1 MVLDGGQSMTK
12 PLIVVNFKTYASAS
26 GATAEALAVAMEKHS
41 NGPARMVA
49 VVSAFDL
56 EAVCRVA
63 PNLEVWSQHLDPVGQ
78 GGFTGWLEPHTAIH
92 RGAQGTIINHAEHKV
107 EMEHVKSLLPQLPD
121 GFPVC
126 GCAADLEE
134 AKSLA
139 EMGPTFIAVEPP
151 ELIGGDI
158 SVTTADPSIVSDTV
172 AVVKATN
179 AGVRVLCGAGVK
191 NGQDVA
197 TAISLGAEGVLLAS
211 GVTKAK
217 DVEAVLADLVSQL
230 VWVANHTLFDVSLP
244 QAACHQGTLVCI
256 CTPYNRSLL
265 SPKARILVGDETPSH
280 TTP

>member
-26 GATAEALAVAMEKHS
+26 GATAETLAVAMEAHS

-56 EAVCRVA
+56 EAVRRAA
-63 PNLEVWSQHLDPVGQ
+63 PSLEVWSQHLDPVGQ
-78 GGFTGWLEPHTAIH
+78 GGFTGWLEPKTAMH

-107 EMEHVKSLLPQLPD
+107 EMDHVKRLLPQLPD
-121 GFPVC
+121 DFPVC

-151 ELIGGDI
+151 ELIGGDV

-179 AGVRVLCGAGVK
+179 PHVRVLCGAGVK

-197 TAISLGAEGVLLAS
+197 TAIKLGAEGVLLAS
-211 GVTKAK
+211 GVTKAS
-217 DVEAVLADLVSQL
+217 DVASVLNDLVS
-230 VWVANHTLFDVSLP
+230 
-244 QAACHQGTLVCI
+244 
-256 CTPYNRSLL
+256 LL
-265 SPKARILVGDETPSH
+265 
-280 TTP
+280 

>member
-26 GATAEALAVAMEKHS
+26 GATAETLAVAMEAHS

-56 EAVCRVA
+56 EAVRRAA
-63 PNLEVWSQHLDPVGQ
+63 PSLEVWSQHLDPVGQ
-78 GGFTGWLEPHTAIH
+78 GGFTGWLEPETAMH

-107 EMEHVKSLLPQLPD
+107 EMDHVKRLLPQLPD
-121 GFPVC
+121 DFPVC

-179 AGVRVLCGAGVK
+179 PDVRVLCGAGVK

-197 TAISLGAEGVLLAS
+197 TAIKLGAEGVLLAS
-211 GVTKAK
+211 GVTKAS
-217 DVEAVLADLVSQL
+217 DVASVLNDLVS
-230 VWVANHTLFDVSLP
+230 
-244 QAACHQGTLVCI
+244 
-256 CTPYNRSLL
+256 LL
-265 SPKARILVGDETPSH
+265 
-280 TTP
+280 